1 MFFFGCV
8 ESAYRVWVCAEVHWK
23 THNFN

>member
-8 ESAYRVWVCAEVHWK
+8 ESAYEVWVCAEVHWK